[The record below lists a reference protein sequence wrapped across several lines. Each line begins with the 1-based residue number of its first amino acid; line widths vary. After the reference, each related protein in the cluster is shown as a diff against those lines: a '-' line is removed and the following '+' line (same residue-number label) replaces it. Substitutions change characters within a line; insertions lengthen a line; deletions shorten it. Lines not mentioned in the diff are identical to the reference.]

1 MCRKKSLLIKMP
13 TQNENYSTIKN
24 VCFKA
29 IKTQKTRITGR
40 HKHIYIIVYRH
51 LESWT
56 VHTENCTVPVHIW
69 KKKPTDTHTDC
80 SKTASH
86 TER

>member
-40 HKHIYIIVYRH
+40 HKHI
-51 LESWT
+51 
-56 VHTENCTVPVHIW
+56 
-69 KKKPTDTHTDC
+69 
-80 SKTASH
+80 
-86 TER
+86 

>member
-1 MCRKKSLLIKMP
+1 MP

-40 HKHIYIIVYRH
+40 HKHI
-51 LESWT
+51 
-56 VHTENCTVPVHIW
+56 
-69 KKKPTDTHTDC
+69 
-80 SKTASH
+80 
-86 TER
+86 

>member
-1 MCRKKSLLIKMP
+1 MP

-40 HKHIYIIVYRH
+40 HKHVEQYTLKIVQYIYEKKTHRHTYR
-51 LESWT
+51 LF
-56 VHTENCTVPVHIW
+56 
-69 KKKPTDTHTDC
+69 
-80 SKTASH
+80 
-86 TER
+86 